1 MAAILDKT
9 GIVIKTNA
17 IIKLFRGNED
27 LGTGKVVSGGKKGL
41 KLSIKDKPELSQS
54 LKSLKAN
61 GYSFLVFDY
70 KPNNSGATEGN
81 KSYNLANKVTEVQDK
96 REAKEDV
103 EEVIERVLGK
113 YLNNLDSNLADSQTV
128 IAKMVQSIIEAL
140 KAKEI
145 DQEDDVENFNE
156 IDLWLVNRLISRG
169 FVGEIYKKVKGDNKF
184 YFKLNQL

>member
-70 KPNNSGATEGN
+70 KPNNSEATEGN
-81 KSYNLANKVTEVQDK
+81 KSYNLAPKVTKPNDPPKPNNNINEVL
-96 REAKEDV
+96 
-103 EEVIERVLGK
+103 ERIIGK
-113 YLNNLDSNLADSQTV
+113 YLNSLDSNLADFQTV
-128 IAKMVQSIIEAL
+128 VANMINSINETI
-140 KAKEI
+140 KAREVA
-145 DQEDDVENFNE
+145 QEDDVENFNE
-156 IDLWLVNRLISRG
+156 IDLWLVHKLISRG
-169 FVGEIYKKVKGDNKF
+169 FVGEVYKKVNGDNKF
-184 YFKLNQL
+184 YFKLNQQ